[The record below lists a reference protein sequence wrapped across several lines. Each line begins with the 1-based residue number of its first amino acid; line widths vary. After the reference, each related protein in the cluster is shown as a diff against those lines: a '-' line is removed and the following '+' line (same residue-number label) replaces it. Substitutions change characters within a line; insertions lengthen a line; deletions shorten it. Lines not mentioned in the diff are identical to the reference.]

1 MNKERLVGIIM
12 SVFVSTAMGAV
23 SAALV
28 IHTNPDATKAHSVG
42 MIYASNILLSVVLG
56 MIIAIF
62 LPLGK
67 LGASLARKA
76 KATPPSFK
84 FILLNAIPNSIG
96 NTLIISM
103 VLSFVGVLT
112 ARLKLPEETLSKL
125 PPFVIMWLVNWAK
138 LILPTLVISY
148 VLSIILAPIIARLV
162 GFNGPQKGQG
172 PKK

>member
-12 SVFVSTAMGAV
+12 SVIVSTAMGAV

-28 IHTNPDATKAHSVG
+28 IHTNPNASKVHSVG
-42 MIYASNILLSVVLG
+42 LIYASNILLSIVLG
-56 MIIAIF
+56 MIITIV
-62 LPLGK
+62 LPLGR
-67 LGASLARKA
+67 LGTSLARKA
-76 KATPPSFK
+76 HAVPPSLK

-112 ARLKLPEETLSKL
+112 ARLKLPEETLNQL
-125 PPFVIMWLVNWAK
+125 PPFVIMWLGNWGK
-138 LILPTLVISY
+138 LVLPTLAISY
-148 VLSIILAPIIARLV
+148 ILSIILAPIVARLV

-172 PKK
+172 PRK